1 MSRRKALLG
10 PTGCTSGSVAVEFA
24 LIGII
29 MMMLLLGTIEFGR
42 GLYIRNEM
50 AFASDLVARRVLID
64 AQATDAE
71 LEALARASVIFGS
84 DLSMTFGTTTLNGDA
99 FRTILMTYPLSLMV
113 PGLADG
119 TVTLR
124 VQRRIPI

>member
-1 MSRRKALLG
+1 MARTKALFG
-10 PTGCTSGSVAVEFA
+10 PTNCTSGSVAVEFA

-50 AFASDLVARRVLID
+50 AFASDLVVRRVFID

-71 LEALARASVIFGS
+71 LEELARASVTFGG
-84 DLSMTFGTTTLNGDA
+84 DLNMTFGTITLNGEA
-99 FRTILMTYPLSLMV
+99 FRTILMSYPLSLIV

-119 TVTLR
+119 TVTLS